1 METQIIYQREN
12 VKIEKLV
19 NEMKAVIEIEEKSPG
34 IIPDVYIRIINN
46 VVYRIWID
54 NEVYDIPKSFT
65 WARYTYISDEVNE
78 DVQKCME
85 NVNKSRYE
93 FETQL
98 LNFAET
104 IVNLIQYCRRNNI
117 PFEIKHLRRE

>member
-1 METQIIYQREN
+1 VIYQREN

-54 NEVYDIPKSFT
+54 NEVYDVPRSFT
-65 WARYTYISDEVNE
+65 WTKYVYISDEVDENI
-78 DVQKCME
+78 QKCME